1 MNVCVALPPNDMI
14 DPRSQKV
21 IDSLLPKVRP
31 VFSKCLDALKKH
43 FSELGVEAKY
53 ISGNRTWAEQDALY
67 AQGRT
72 KPGPIVT
79 KAKGGESNHNYG
91 IACDVGLFTPDGK
104 YLEDSPFYS
113 RIGRVVA
120 FFPELTWGGTWRF
133 KDEPHIEFKTGLS
146 LAEMRERTKAGKAIV

>member
-1 MNVCVALPPNDMI
+1 MI

-21 IDSLLPKVRP
+21 IDSLLPKVQP
-31 VFSKCLDALKKH
+31 VFANCLLALKKH
-43 FSELGVEAKY
+43 FEALGVEAKY
-53 ISGNRTWAEQDALY
+53 ISGHRSWAEQDAIY

-91 IACDVGLFTPDGK
+91 IAADVGLFLPDGK
-104 YLEDSPFYS
+104 YLAESSFYS

-120 FFPELTWGGTWRF
+120 FFPELEWGGTWRF
-133 KDEPHIEFKTGLS
+133 SDEPHIQYRTGKT
-146 LAEMRERTKAGKAIV
+146 LAELRDLHAKGKAYV